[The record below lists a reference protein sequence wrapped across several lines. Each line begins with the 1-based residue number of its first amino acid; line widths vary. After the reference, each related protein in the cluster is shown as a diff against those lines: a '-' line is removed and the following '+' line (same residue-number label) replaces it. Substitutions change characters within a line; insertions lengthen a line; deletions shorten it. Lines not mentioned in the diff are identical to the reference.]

1 MSELSKDIS
10 LQQAIAGPT
19 SPGKFKKSLFGTDSI
34 VNELNSLQT
43 LLPELENFSQR
54 YRQQQT
60 LQSVLYSISEL
71 SGRNQSLL
79 AFYEGIHELISQLI
93 YAENFFI
100 ALKDPQDK
108 LRMAYFK
115 DSEDDIS
122 QQQVEEIAIEGGM
135 TSYLLEQGVPLL
147 LSRQELQRV
156 TRELQV
162 EELGSPPID
171 WLGVPLFIEDRCAG
185 AIVVQSYNP
194 KYRYQES
201 DKSLLQFVGRHL
213 VHAIERARY
222 RDALESRVAQRTEEL
237 VQINEALE
245 NEIQVRRRSEHLQSA
260 LFRISE
266 LSHNADDFEQFY
278 RELHTIIAEL
288 TPAQNFYV
296 ALVDN
301 ETGTLHFPYRKDAF
315 DNRPKSRKGGKGLT
329 EYLLQQASPL
339 LVDGAQIEQM
349 EEQGLID
356 RSGTRASSWLGVPL
370 KSSGQILGALV
381 VQSYSNAYEYT
392 KRDADLLTF
401 VSNHVV
407 SAFNRHYTRSE
418 LEKQVLH
425 RTKDLVASKQKLEQE
440 IHERRRIEDRLL
452 HEATHDALTGLPN
465 RTVFQSR
472 LAAAI
477 AQSEQDPAYEF
488 AILFLDLDR
497 FKLVNDSL
505 GHMMG
510 DQLLQKAA
518 ERIRRCLREAD
529 LIARLGG
536 DEFAILLEGSATAEQ
551 TTQLAERISHTFDQ
565 PFFVEGERIFTGT
578 SIGIAL
584 SANHYTTPGELLR
597 DADAAMYRAKA
608 QGRRRYVL
616 FDESMHEEAMT
627 TLKLENELR
636 LAIERHQFCVH
647 FQPFIELQHN
657 RVVGLESLVRWNHPS
672 RGLVMPGEFLA
683 LAEEIGLITEI
694 DWYVLNASCHQLM
707 EWKRRH
713 PQLADLSITVNLSH
727 EHFNQT
733 NLPERIATVLEVSGM
748 DPKYLR
754 LEVTEHGLLV
764 DKQHIVDVLKD
775 LKLLGVELLM
785 DDFGTGYSSL
795 SYLHRFPLDGLKI
808 DRSFVRNMLHQPEHQ
823 AIVKTIR
830 ALAVTLN
837 LSLIAEGIEDQE
849 TLNALRALDC
859 KMGQGYFISKPKPP
873 EQILAWLLN
882 KVEAQDATFRDKAI
896 TASDP

>member
-1 MSELSKDIS
+1 MSELSKQAS
-10 LQQAIAGPT
+10 LQQAIAGKHKCEKVKRNPF
-19 SPGKFKKSLFGTDSI
+19 STDSI
-34 VNELNSLQT
+34 VNELSSLQK

-60 LQSVLYSISEL
+60 LQNVLYSISEL
-71 SGRNQSLL
+71 SGRTQSLL

-100 ALKDPQDK
+100 ALKDPQGK

-115 DSEDDIS
+115 DSEDAFN
-122 QQQVEEIAIEGGM
+122 QEEIGEIEIEGGM
-135 TSYLLEQGVPLL
+135 TSYLLEQGIPLL
-147 LSRQELQRV
+147 MHKHDMERV

-162 EELGSPPID
+162 EELGAVPID
-171 WLGVPLFIEDRCAG
+171 WLGVPLLFDDRCAG
-185 AIVVQSYNP
+185 AIVVQSYDP

-213 VHAIERARY
+213 VQAIERARY

-237 VQINEALE
+237 TQINEALE
-245 NEIQVRRRSEHLQSA
+245 HEIQVRKRSEHLQSA

-266 LSHNADDFEQFY
+266 LSHNADDISEFY

-296 ALVDN
+296 ALVDE

-315 DNRPKSRKGGKGLT
+315 DAQTDPRKGGKGLT
-329 EYLLQQASPL
+329 EYLIQQQAPL
-339 LVDGAQIEQM
+339 LVNDVQIEQM
-349 EEQGLID
+349 EQQGLID
-356 RSGTRASSWLGVPL
+356 RSGARASSWLGVPL
-370 KSSGQILGALV
+370 KFSGHIFGALV
-381 VQSYSNAYEYT
+381 VQSYSNAYSYT

-407 SAFNRHYTRSE
+407 SAFNRHYARAE

-440 IHERRRIEDRLL
+440 IHERRRVEDRLL

-465 RTVFQSR
+465 RTVFQAR
-472 LAAAI
+472 LANAI
-477 AQSEQDPAYEF
+477 EQANEDSDYEF

-510 DQLLQKAA
+510 DKLLQKAA
-518 ERIRRCLREAD
+518 ERIRRCLREHD

-536 DEFAILLEGSATAEQ
+536 DEFAILLEGSSSDEQ
-551 TTQLAERISHTFDQ
+551 TIQLAERISHTFDN
-565 PFFVEGERIFTGT
+565 PFFVDGERIFTGT

-584 SANHYTTPGELLR
+584 SSSHYTAPDELLR

-608 QGRRRYVL
+608 QGRRRYVM
-616 FDESMHEEAMT
+616 FDESMHEEALS

-636 LAIERHQFCVH
+636 LAIERHQFSVH
-647 FQPFIELQHN
+647 FQPFISLRENQ
-657 RVVGLESLVRWNHPS
+657 VVGLESLVRWNHPT
-672 RGLVMPGEFLA
+672 RGLVMPGEFIA

-707 EWKRRH
+707 EWKRQY
-713 PQLADLSITVNLSH
+713 PQLAELSITVNLSH
-727 EHFNQT
+727 DHFNQS
-733 NLPERIATVLEVSGM
+733 NLPERIATVLEVTGM
-748 DPKYLR
+748 DPQYLR

-775 LKLLGVELLM
+775 LKMLGVQLLM

-808 DRSFVRNMLHQPEHQ
+808 DRSFVKSMLTQPEHQ

-849 TLNALRALDC
+849 TLNALRDLDC
-859 KMGQGYFISKPKPP
+859 KMGQGYFISKPQAPDP
-873 EQILAWLLN
+873 MLAWLLD
-882 KVEAQDATFRDKAI
+882 KIEAERGT
-896 TASDP
+896 SEM